1 MAAELKTAKQSN
13 KKLKESMEELT
24 KRLKQTEESGPLLAR
39 TITIGQRVID
49 NTMDELDL
57 AGESV
62 TDEQV
67 KLLVNSKR
75 LRTLILGDNSIT
87 DIGAL

>member
-1 MAAELKTAKQSN
+1 
-13 KKLKESMEELT
+13 
-24 KRLKQTEESGPLLAR
+24 
-39 TITIGQRVID
+39 
-49 NTMDELDL
+49 MDELDL

-67 KLLVNSKR
+67 KLLINSKR

-87 DIGAL
+87 DIGALEICDNLTNLTKLFLNNNQITDKGTVNLHKLK